1 MHSSPLT
8 PHSSL
13 LFVTGRLAEA
23 SLRDVVAKLSEQL
36 LFRYDIAVPGIQVAA
51 LLHTSLLLKRLEVP
65 EHVDRVILPGWCQGD
80 LTELGAHFGKP
91 FERGPKDLHD
101 LPEYF
106 GLGKRRTVDLSRYSI
121 EIIAEI
127 NHATRMPLERIMS
140 AARSMLASGANVIDI
155 GGVPGESSS
164 RIAEIVSALR
174 SEGIRISI
182 DSFDRHEVE
191 QAVENGAE
199 LILSCNHSNV
209 DWVTKFGVEVVAIPD
224 TPQDL
229 FSLDRLIERLRS
241 DGAAFRVDPILEPIG
256 MGFTASLERFVKVR
270 QSYPDIAMMMGIGNV
285 TELTEVDSAGV
296 NMLLAAICED
306 LGIQSVLT
314 TQVANWCRTAVAE
327 FNAARRLVHHAV
339 AARTIPKHLDS
350 SLVMLRDA
358 KLRPMSLPSLQQL
371 AGMLT
376 DPNFRVFAEDGQ
388 LHLMNRDGHWRGTD
402 AFRLFEQAMMTQPA
416 SMKNRES
423 PPAERPDNSCAPP
436 GIPRGIEP
444 SHAFYLGYELA
455 RAEIA
460 LHLGKQY
467 VQDEPMSWGL
477 LGELKASSSAAMH
490 QKPDDPADPTDARDR
505 RDGAFR
511 REEAPP
517 CP

>member
-1 MHSSPLT
+1 MPSAPVTPQSSI
-8 PHSSL
+8 

-23 SLRDVVAKLSEQL
+23 SLRDVVAPLAQQL
-36 LFRYDIAVPGIQVAA
+36 GFQYDIAIPGIQVAA

-65 EHVDRVILPGWCQGD
+65 AHVNRVILPGWCQGD
-80 LTELGAHFGKP
+80 LSELEARFGKP

-106 GLGKRRTVDLSRYSI
+106 GLGKRRSVDLNRYAI

-127 NHATRMPLERIMS
+127 NHATRMPIDRILTE
-140 AARSMLASGANVIDI
+140 ARSMVASGANLIDV
-155 GGVPGESSS
+155 GGVPGESST
-164 RIAEIVSALR
+164 RIGEIVSALR
-174 SEGIRISI
+174 REGIRVSI
-182 DSFDRHEVE
+182 DSFDRSEIE
-191 QAVENGAE
+191 QAVTCGSE
-199 LILSCNHSNV
+199 LILSCNHSNI
-209 DWVTKFGVEVVAIPD
+209 DWVTQFGVEVVAIPD

-229 FSLDRLIERLRS
+229 DSLDRLIDRLQS

-256 MGFTASLERFVKVR
+256 MGFTASLERCIRVR
-270 QSYPDIAMMMGIGNV
+270 QKYPDVAMMMGIGNV

-314 TQVANWCRTAVAE
+314 TQVINWCRTAVAE
-327 FNAARRLVHHAV
+327 FDMARRLVHHAV

-376 DPNFRVFAEDGQ
+376 DPNFRIFAEDGA
-388 LHLMNRDGHWRGTD
+388 LHLMNRDGHWHGTD
-402 AFRLFEQAMMTQPA
+402 AFRLFEQAVMTPA
-416 SMKNRES
+416 AAMKNGES
-423 PPAERPDNSCAPP
+423 PPTERRDNSSEPP
-436 GIPRGIEP
+436 STGIRRAIEP

-467 VQDEPMSWGL
+467 VQDEPMHWGL
-477 LGELKASSSAAMH
+477 LGDLKASSSAAVH
-490 QKPDDPADPTDARDR
+490 QNRGEQESSSVVRTPDEA
-505 RDGAFR
+505 GA
-511 REEAPP
+511 
-517 CP
+517 